1 MDSDSFLTGML
12 IAYLV
17 YLIVRL
23 FIWPSC
29 EERVMRFMAEHGM
42 TKVDSTKTVT
52 HSVVVLDDPTPS
64 GPTTASV
71 MIPVENVQEA
81 KKLEIVS
88 KDDENAVMVPSSTQV
103 GAAELKTMS
112 QRAAESSMERDAHI
126 INRFNPAVPVSSLKN
141 PWHDEIAANVQSKPD
156 EYIKMS

>member
-29 EERVMRFMAEHGM
+29 EGRVMRFMAEHGM

-64 GPTTASV
+64 GPTTESV

-81 KKLEIVS
+81 KKLEIVNNN
-88 KDDENAVMVPSSTQV
+88 DENAVMVPSSTQI

-126 INRFNPAVPVSSLKN
+126 IKRFNPAVPVSSLKN

>member
-17 YLIVRL
+17 YLIIRL

-29 EERVMRFMAEHGM
+29 EERVMRFMAQHGM
-42 TKVDSTKTVT
+42 TKIDSTKTVS
-52 HSVVVLDDPTPS
+52 HSLVVLEDPTP
-64 GPTTASV
+64 PTQTTDSV
-71 MIPVENVQEA
+71 MLPVENVQEA
-81 KKLEIVS
+81 KKLDIVNE
-88 KDDENAVMVPSSTQV
+88 DEEQAVMVPSSTQV

-112 QRAAESSMERDAHI
+112 QRAAETSMERDAHI
-126 INRFNPAVPVSSLKN
+126 IKRFNPAVPVSSLKN